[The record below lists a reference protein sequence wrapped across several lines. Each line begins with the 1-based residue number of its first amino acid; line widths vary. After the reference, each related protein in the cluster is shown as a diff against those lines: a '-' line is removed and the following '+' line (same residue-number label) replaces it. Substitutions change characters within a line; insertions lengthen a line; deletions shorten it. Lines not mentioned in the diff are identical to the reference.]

1 MIAARDEKIAY
12 KIKLKQF
19 CEGLLH
25 ERISATREAMANA
38 QAAANSEEKSSAG
51 DKYETS
57 RAMSHLEKDMHARQL
72 LAHTEQLSALLDV
85 NVNNVYSTAVAGS
98 FVRCEHVNIF
108 IAAGLAKHAVDNED
122 IIFVSPNSPLARK
135 LAGKKNGD
143 VFEMNGRTKI
153 VEIF

>member
-12 KIKLKQF
+12 KIKLRQF
-19 CEGLLH
+19 CEQLLH
-25 ERISATREAMANA
+25 QRISATREAMANA
-38 QAAANSEEKSSAG
+38 QATANAEEKSSAG

-85 NVNNVYSTAVAGS
+85 NVNEVYSTVVAGS
-98 FVRCEHVNIF
+98 FVHCEHVNIF

-135 LAGKKNGD
+135 LAGKKTGD